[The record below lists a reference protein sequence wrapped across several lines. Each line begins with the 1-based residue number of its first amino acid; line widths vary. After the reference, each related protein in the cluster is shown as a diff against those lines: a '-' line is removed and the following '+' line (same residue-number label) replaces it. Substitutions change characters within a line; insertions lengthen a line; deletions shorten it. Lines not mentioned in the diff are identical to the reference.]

1 MKKIACLIVSFLI
14 LCNAQNSFSLKVK
27 SGDNELDM
35 DLNEMNVRAKADIK
49 LFNTEIK
56 AAYNVTDNTLDNL
69 YVKYKMEPADV
80 YMTLELGS
88 ITGKPVVEI
97 ANVYSVKK
105 DKGWGVIAK
114 ELGIKPGSPEF
125 HRLKNNAKKHKKGKD
140 KDDKDEN
147 KHHEHPGKGKG
158 KGKNK

>member
-1 MKKIACLIVSFLI
+1 
-14 LCNAQNSFSLKVK
+14 
-27 SGDNELDM
+27 
-35 DLNEMNVRAKADIK
+35 
-49 LFNTEIK
+49 
-56 AAYNVTDNTLDNL
+56 
-69 YVKYKMEPADV
+69 V
-80 YMTLELGS
+80 YMALEVGS